1 MSIDLRIA
9 ERDWTALRKQ
19 FQHSFRGNM
28 APETGAIAI
37 LGERRSGD
45 HREFIVADVL
55 LPGPGDLKVATDG
68 ALVFHSS
75 FIRRA
80 HRRMR
85 NTGLTGIACFHTH
98 PGADDR
104 VGFSGYDDQQD
115 PLLADNLKDIE
126 PRTHLVS
133 VVAGKRS
140 QYGRV
145 YATGR
150 SPTPLTRL
158 IVVGEHLQY
167 MKLDGQPEA
176 WPPRPSAIFDS
187 GLAIT
192 GSGAMSMLR
201 QLTVA
206 VVGASGTGSL
216 ICELLARAGC
226 RRILLIDP
234 DIVKTRNL
242 NRILHTKAKDADE
255 ACAESRG
262 ASARNRSVGPWLL
275 H

>member
-9 ERDWTALRKQ
+9 ERDWTALRRQ
-19 FQHSFRGNM
+19 FQHSFRGYM
-28 APETGAIAI
+28 APETGALAI

-45 HREFIVADVL
+45 QHEFLVTEVL
-55 LPGPGDLKVATDG
+55 FPGPGDLRVASGG
-68 ALVFHSS
+68 ALVFNSS

-85 NTGLTGIACFHTH
+85 KVGLAGIACFHTH

-104 VGFSGYDDQQD
+104 VGFSDYDDQQD
-115 PLLADNLKDIE
+115 PLLVSNLKELE

-140 QYGRV
+140 QCGRV

-176 WPPRPSAIFDS
+176 A
-187 GLAIT
+187 LAI
-192 GSGAMSMLR
+192 S
-201 QLTVA
+201 V
-206 VVGASGTGSL
+206 
-216 ICELLARAGC
+216 RAE
-226 RRILLIDP
+226 I
-234 DIVKTRNL
+234 
-242 NRILHTKAKDADE
+242 A
-255 ACAESRG
+255 
-262 ASARNRSVGPWLL
+262 
-275 H
+275 